1 MNAPPDTAAPGA
13 RAGSVGQLLEAVHG
27 EWLRETHTA
36 LDPAVAAD
44 SSLWDRWTAARYLG
58 DQFDLRLQRE
68 RELVL
73 LLQPLLPGPSAGSL
87 LARAERLDEMRR
99 QLSELGRRKDTVA
112 EMAELT
118 PSFLSLLE
126 TWCRQLEG
134 AAGPLPI
141 ADLAE
146 GAATTLESLAVA
158 ARLPV

>member
-1 MNAPPDTAAPGA
+1 MKAPPDTVAAGA
-13 RAGSVGQLLEAVHG
+13 RAGTVGQLLEAVHG

-58 DQFDLRLQRE
+58 DPFDLRLRRE

-99 QLSELGRRKDTVA
+99 QLSELGRRKDTAA
-112 EMAELT
+112 EMMELT

-134 AAGPLPI
+134 ATGSLRV

-146 GAATTLESLAVA
+146 AAGATLESLAVT
-158 ARLPV
+158 ARISV

>member
-1 MNAPPDTAAPGA
+1 MTTTPDAPATDA
-13 RAGSVGQLLEAVHG
+13 RTGTVGQLLAAVHG

-36 LDPAVAAD
+36 LDPAVTPD
-44 SSLWDRWTAARYLG
+44 STLWDRWTAARYLG

-68 RELVL
+68 RGLVL

-99 QLSELGRRKDTVA
+99 QLNELGRRKDTAA
-112 EMAELT
+112 EMMELT
-118 PSFLSLLE
+118 PSFLALLE

-134 AAGPLPI
+134 AAGPLRI
-141 ADLAE
+141 VDLAE
-146 GAATTLESLAVA
+146 GAVTTLDSLAVA

>member
-1 MNAPPDTAAPGA
+1 MKTPTVTAPAGA
-13 RAGSVGQLLEAVHG
+13 GAGTVGQLLEVVHG

-36 LDPAVAAD
+36 LDPAVAEDAT
-44 SSLWDRWTAARYLG
+44 LWDRWTAARYLG
-58 DQFDLRLQRE
+58 DQFDVRLRRE
-68 RELVL
+68 RELVQ

-99 QLSELGRRKDTVA
+99 QLSELGRRKDTA
-112 EMAELT
+112 PEMRELT

-134 AAGPLPI
+134 AAGSLRV

-146 GAATTLESLAVA
+146 GAGATLESLAVA

>member
-99 QLSELGRRKDTVA
+99 QLSELGRRKDTAA
-112 EMAELT
+112 EMTELT

-134 AAGPLPI
+134 AAGPLRV

-146 GAATTLESLAVA
+146 GAGATLESLAVT
-158 ARLPV
+158 ARLSV